1 MSHDFEIKQ
10 LLRAYRSGLMS
21 EAAFEEEMIRLEH
34 ESAEP
39 GRSASPGFEAC
50 GRVYRSER
58 EAVLGF
64 LDELHATQM
73 DSAIGFAK
81 WSAVCRTNG
90 LRTGL
95 VIAAEREAYHA
106 RILQRRMHELGGE
119 LHSNTSEQSGR
130 LVEQLA
136 NGDISDLE
144 KLSEIVSLMQEPEQA
159 VAPILAFASAL
170 RRDIETQ
177 QALRLLAEDEL
188 STAKW
193 LREIFGLLTAGEDR
207 FSTVGTG
214 QRPMSNL
221 QQNEE

>member
-1 MSHDFEIKQ
+1 
-10 LLRAYRSGLMS
+10 
-21 EAAFEEEMIRLEH
+21 
-34 ESAEP
+34 
-39 GRSASPGFEAC
+39 
-50 GRVYRSER
+50 
-58 EAVLGF
+58 
-64 LDELHATQM
+64 
-73 DSAIGFAK
+73 
-81 WSAVCRTNG
+81 
-90 LRTGL
+90 
-95 VIAAEREAYHA
+95 REAYHA